1 MYQGGKSTGAAPWTF
16 ISCPSGAIH
25 HQRVLPARR
34 NPHLRYNPI
43 AHGTNVLF
51 SQPINLHLTACE
63 LWLSANF
70 ATSEPAL
77 VAANCPCPLAVF
89 ESTDVPRTYGDTIM
103 KRTSLIVAI
112 LVFAVSNAGCGCCS
126 WLCHRPA
133 PCAPA
138 CPPPA
143 PVCNP
148 CATAPVT
155 YGAPV
160 APYAPPPQW

>member
-1 MYQGGKSTGAAPWTF
+1 MALAEVFGAWPRHAAHCNWYSRYSPY
-16 ISCPSGAIH
+16 
-25 HQRVLPARR
+25 ARAMKVSFW
-34 NPHLRYNPI
+34 P
-43 AHGTNVLF
+43 LF
-51 SQPINLHLTACE
+51 NLHLTSGE

-70 ATSEPAL
+70 ATCEAAL
-77 VAANCPCPLAVF
+77 VAANCPCALAVF
-89 ESTDVPRTYGDTIM
+89 ESTDVPRKYGDTIM
-103 KRTSLIVAI
+103 KRTSLLVAI
-112 LVFAVSNAGCGCCS
+112 IALAVSNAGCGCCS

-160 APYAPPPQW
+160 SPVAPYAPPPQW